1 MPQQTSVCSSSTP
14 RSTTTSVRASCGG
27 AGAAGGGGAN
37 PSSAPLYADAG
48 GGGECRLNMPPGSPG
63 VSDAMFDE
71 SGALKYRKRRRDV
84 VSLVRSSRFVVGLLA
99 LAGLAFIAYT
109 LTNA

>member
-1 MPQQTSVCSSSTP
+1 
-14 RSTTTSVRASCGG
+14 
-27 AGAAGGGGAN
+27 
-37 PSSAPLYADAG
+37 
-48 GGGECRLNMPPGSPG
+48 
-63 VSDAMFDE
+63 MFDE